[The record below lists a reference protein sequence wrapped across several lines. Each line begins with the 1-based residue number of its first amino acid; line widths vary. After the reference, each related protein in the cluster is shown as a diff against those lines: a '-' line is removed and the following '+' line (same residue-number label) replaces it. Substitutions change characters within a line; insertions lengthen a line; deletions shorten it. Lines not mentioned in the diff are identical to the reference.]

1 MKNFM
6 LDVFCE
12 FLGIVEV
19 VWANVDVTCHWF
31 VKIRFLTKIK
41 DQ

>member
-6 LDVFCE
+6 FDVFCE

-19 VWANVDVTCHWF
+19 VWTNVDVTCHWS